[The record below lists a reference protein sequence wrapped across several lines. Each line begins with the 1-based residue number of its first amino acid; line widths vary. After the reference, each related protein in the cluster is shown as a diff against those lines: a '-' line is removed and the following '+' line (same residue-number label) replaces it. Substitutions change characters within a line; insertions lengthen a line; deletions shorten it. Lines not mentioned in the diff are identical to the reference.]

1 MGSERK
7 SKKNAT
13 EKVPATPA
21 PLITTQPSVATPS
34 GYTDFLLEAKTQI
47 RQRQLQALRAANTE
61 MLALYWWLGENIS
74 QRQAALGWG
83 KSVVENLARDLQT
96 EFPGR
101 NGFSAQNLWLMRQFF
116 NEYLAKPKLQ
126 SLIGEISWTK
136 NLLIMARCKDD
147 LEREFYLR
155 ATARFGWTTK
165 VLQHQLDN
173 HSYRQYLLGQTNFDA
188 AVPDSTKAQALLAV
202 KDHYTFDF
210 LGLAEQHSERE
221 LEQSLVANLRGFL
234 AEMGGAFTFV
244 GNQFKL
250 ESDGRE
256 YFIDLLLFHRRLRCL
271 VAIELKI
278 GEFKPEH
285 KGQIEFYLD
294 QLDQHHRVEGENPPI
309 GIVICRSKTRTM
321 VEYAL
326 RTMTRPL
333 GIATYT
339 VTPQLP
345 ANFQGELP
353 SPEQIAER
361 LAGWARDSDGFEGEG
376 V

>member
-1 MGSERK
+1 MSGALMS
-7 SKKNAT
+7 
-13 EKVPATPA
+13 PA
-21 PLITTQPSVATPS
+21 
-34 GYTDFLLEAKTQI
+34 GYNEFLHEVKTHI
-47 RQRQLQALRAANTE
+47 RQRQYQALRAANKE
-61 MLALYWWLGENIS
+61 LLALYWWLGEAIS
-74 QRQAALGWG
+74 RRQAEQSWG
-83 KSVVENLARDLQT
+83 KAVVKTLARDLQA

-116 NEYLAKPKLQ
+116 NEYSDKPKLQ
-126 SLIGEISWTK
+126 PLVGEISWSH

-155 ATARFGWTTK
+155 ASARFGWTK
-165 VLQHQLDN
+165 SVLQHQLDN
-173 HSYRQYLLGQTNFDA
+173 QSYRQYLAGQTNFDA
-188 AVPDSTKAQALLAV
+188 ALPDSIKAQALLAV
-202 KDHYTFDF
+202 KDHYVFD
-210 LGLAEQHSERE
+210 LMGLAEEHSERE
-221 LEQSLVANLRGFL
+221 LEQALVRNLRAFL

-244 GNQFKL
+244 GNQYRL
-250 ESDGRE
+250 EADGKD

-294 QLDQHHRVEGENPPI
+294 QLDQHHRLEGENPPI
-309 GIVICRSKTRTM
+309 GIVICRSKSRTV

-326 RTMTRPL
+326 RNMNRPL

-345 ANFQGELP
+345 ARFAGDLP
-353 SPEQIAER
+353 SPEEIAAR
-361 LAGWARDSDGFEGEG
+361 LQAGSGLQGDEDE
-376 V
+376 